1 MKKNKKQRILL
12 IVASSFIILSGFIY
26 LTKQFGNLKLDK
38 QIGSFKKVTFL
49 LHATGDNDQYY
60 FSVLISL
67 YPKEKKAGLFFI
79 NPLSN
84 FNGDDST
91 LEEEGKS
98 AIGIVESNLSKIL
111 GFNPNFTL
119 KINSSKF
126 KKIINL
132 AGGIPFYFEPK
143 TAVQSTIYDR
153 PNSGSYMLDG
163 EDAFDYLTKI
173 SSKNPMDY
181 VGRLERQESALLSF
195 YFNSRGQIADIKKPW
210 IIYLYSLLDTNLD
223 ENEWSSLVD
232 FLLSEEIHFGISELP
247 GELNSIEKT
256 DLFVLRIKKDTAKI
270 AYNKFEADLLS
281 EFFADSER
289 TRTEVL
295 NGTAINGLAKKAKS
309 LLAENRIKVLSVE
322 NAWTINIKESVVL
335 DRSGNSKVSSKI
347 STTLNH
353 MPRYFVIRKE
363 LGLDSTV
370 VLGEEFDK
378 TK

>member
-1 MKKNKKQRILL
+1 MKKHKTQKILL

-49 LHATGDNDQYY
+49 MHATGENDQYF
-60 FSVLISL
+60 FSVLVSL

-84 FNGDDST
+84 FDGGDST
-91 LEEEGKS
+91 LEAEGKS
-98 AIGIVESNLSKIL
+98 AVGIVESNLSKIL
-111 GFNPNFTL
+111 GFKPNFTI
-119 KINSSKF
+119 KINSSQF

-132 AGGIPFYFEPK
+132 SGGIPFYFEPK
-143 TAVQSTIYDR
+143 TLVQSNIYNR
-153 PNSGSYMLDG
+153 PNSGSYLLDG
-163 EDAFDYLTKI
+163 EDALDYLTSI
-173 SSKNPMDY
+173 PSKNPMDY
-181 VGRLERQESALLSF
+181 VSRLERQESAILSF
-195 YFNSRGQIADIKKPW
+195 YFNTRGQVLDIKKLW
-210 IIYLYSLLDTNLD
+210 INYLYSLMETNLE

-247 GELNSIEKT
+247 GELNAINKT
-256 DLFVLRIKKDTAKI
+256 DLFILRIKKDTVKI

-353 MPRYFVIRKE
+353 MPRFFVVRKE

-378 TK
+378 AK